1 MNRTENLPESSPN
14 SKTHCRFCKTENLT
28 VVMENKT
35 VFAVKDSSPVS
46 QGHTLIIPR
55 RHCLDFFEMTRQER
69 GDAYELIKKLKE
81 IILEKDPLVKGFNI
95 GVNCGEAAGQTV
107 FHTHIHLIPRREN
120 DTPHPRGGVRGVIPD
135 KMNY

>member
-1 MNRTENLPESSPN
+1 MNSIGNVSETFLDL
-14 SKTHCRFCKTENLT
+14 KTRCRFCKTEDLT
-28 VVMENKT
+28 VIMENKT
-35 VFAVKDSSPVS
+35 VFAIRDSSPVS
-46 QGHTLIIPR
+46 QDHTLIIPR

-69 GDAYELIKKLKE
+69 CDAYELIKKLKKT
-81 IILEKDPLVKGFNI
+81 ILEKDPLVNGFNI
-95 GVNCGEAAGQTV
+95 GVNCGETAGQTV